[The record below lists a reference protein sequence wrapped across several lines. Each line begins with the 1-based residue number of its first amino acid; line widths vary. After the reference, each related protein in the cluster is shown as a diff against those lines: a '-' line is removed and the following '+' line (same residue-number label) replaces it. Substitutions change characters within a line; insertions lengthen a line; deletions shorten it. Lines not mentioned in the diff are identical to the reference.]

1 MKHMHLLQVF
11 DIMKGDKIAFEAK
24 KDLLIVNFGE
34 SYLKQ
39 HKRERKEYACSNRM
53 RELSRLLIAYR
64 ELIEDNS
71 ISLKDI
77 VKPKNFDNILAAARN
92 ITGYDPVKKVFAA
105 PSLAMHLGSHLKL
118 VADELNH
125 LILKESPGFT
135 CDTAEETMLWQKDVK
150 NFKKL
155 VVSRWNTEISSLAN
169 KDLQEKRWNKPLLVP
184 LVSDIKKFRDE
195 TFKIATECQE
205 KFMSNIDDLGVYKSL
220 VNCTLALLILF
231 NRRRIGDVQFL
242 KVEDYKKEKKS
253 DFTDFET
260 ALTDV
265 EKMLTRKYKRVLNGG
280 KGSRAVVILI
290 PEVIQNFINT
300 LLQNR
305 MKYIESQNEYVFAIP
320 QSRIKWGQGDVAIRN
335 LAKKME
341 LKHPEAIS
349 SNKLRKHIATVAQ
362 ILNLSKEDLK
372 QFSKFMGHTEKTHAE
387 FYE

>member
-64 ELIEDNS
+64 ELIKNNS

-135 CDTAEETMLWQKDVK
+135 CDTAEETML
-150 NFKKL
+150 
-155 VVSRWNTEISSLAN
+155 
-169 KDLQEKRWNKPLLVP
+169 
-184 LVSDIKKFRDE
+184 
-195 TFKIATECQE
+195 
-205 KFMSNIDDLGVYKSL
+205 
-220 VNCTLALLILF
+220 
-231 NRRRIGDVQFL
+231 
-242 KVEDYKKEKKS
+242 
-253 DFTDFET
+253 
-260 ALTDV
+260 
-265 EKMLTRKYKRVLNGG
+265 
-280 KGSRAVVILI
+280 
-290 PEVIQNFINT
+290 
-300 LLQNR
+300 
-305 MKYIESQNEYVFAIP
+305 
-320 QSRIKWGQGDVAIRN
+320 
-335 LAKKME
+335 
-341 LKHPEAIS
+341 
-349 SNKLRKHIATVAQ
+349 
-362 ILNLSKEDLK
+362 
-372 QFSKFMGHTEKTHAE
+372 
-387 FYE
+387 